1 MAINVNL
8 RKINVKNQTSY
19 TYRSVTGETFTIY
32 PDEATGIT
40 LEIIHDLCR
49 ADNRVVDQNLK
60 QARSPMTEA
69 ERRDIEAWRGDEEH
83 PERTKADFPEKY
95 QRWNLP
101 IDGLR
106 HEDDDY
112 DGPLDRDPV
121 LQEAYTNKEPETSS
135 AVSRLREFI
144 ATLSERQREF
154 YRLVYVEEYS
164 KVEAAKIMG
173 ITPQRATTL
182 DRQIRANIEKR
193 LNI

>member
-32 PDEATGIT
+32 PDEATGVT

-60 QARSPMTEA
+60 QVRRPMTEA

-164 KVEAAKIMG
+164 KAEAAKIMG

>member
-32 PDEATGIT
+32 PDEAAGVT
-40 LEIIHDLCR
+40 LDIIHELHR
-49 ADNRVVDQNLK
+49 ADNRTVDQNLK
-60 QARSPMTEA
+60 QAHRPMTEA

-121 LQEAYTNKEPETSS
+121 LQEGG
-135 AVSRLREFI
+135 R
-144 ATLSERQREF
+144 RQCR
-154 YRLVYVEEYS
+154 R
-164 KVEAAKIMG
+164 
-173 ITPQRATTL
+173 
-182 DRQIRANIEKR
+182 
-193 LNI
+193 